1 MMHFDSDENNAL
13 FAFDWL
19 ADPLGLIQVQLSYV
33 LDGSI
38 IGYRNNNLVNQPY
51 LDTGVF

>member
-1 MMHFDSDENNAL
+1 MMHFDSDENKAL
-13 FAFDWL
+13 FAFYWL
-19 ADPLGLIQVQLSYV
+19 VDPLGLIQVQLSYV

-38 IGYRNNNLVNQPY
+38 IGYRNNNLVTQPY